1 MVDVD
6 GNGDLVVVIEGE
18 RWLLNPAAVTYVT
31 DPEIVPGRSD
41 SDHTSEIPTGVTFQT
56 MLSLFLLYRFTTV
69 AILGFLA
76 YNRRV
81 ERKV

>member
-18 RWLLNPAAVTYVT
+18 RWLLNPATVTYVT
-31 DPEIVPGRSD
+31 DPEIVPGKSD

-56 MLSLFLLYRFTTV
+56 MLSLFLLYLSTYYRCYSWSSR
-69 AILGFLA
+69 I
-76 YNRRV
+76 
-81 ERKV
+81 